1 MKIQSAITR
10 KIYEFSPRKDGQAKY
25 LCPECSAK
33 RKPEHRGEK
42 CFSWDAEK
50 NRGYCHNCQAAFFE
64 YRPFDKKQYV
74 MPEWKN
80 ITKLSDKVVKYFEG
94 RMIKQEALNKMR
106 IYSDIETMPQ
116 FNKEVEVI
124 CFPYF
129 FDGRLVN
136 IKYRGP
142 KKSFKLVAGAE
153 LIFYNQDVLR
163 EYKEVIITEGEIDTL
178 SFITQGYFNVMSVP
192 NGAGNKLE
200 YLDPYIELFNGI
212 EKIYLATD
220 SDTRGIELRDELI
233 RRLGAERC
241 YLINFKDCKDANEF
255 LCKYGPDFHDLIPNA
270 QPVPLKGIVSVDNI
284 AAEIYNLYE
293 EGIKPGVKIGLD
305 KLDNSI
311 TWELGR
317 LCMVTGIPSSGKSEF
332 VDFLVTRLNILYGWK
347 AAYFT
352 PENYPLKYHYAKLY
366 EKIIGKEFKKGKS
379 NNVEYDM
386 AYEYIRENFF
396 YILNEEDLKLSTI
409 LTAAKILVKTRGIKI
424 LVIDP
429 WNKIDH
435 QFSDSETRY
444 ISRALDEIINLAKF
458 SNLLIFLVAHPT
470 KMGKGEIPSL
480 YNISGSAHFFNKP
493 DYGFTIDRKADE
505 QNILQDEVDV
515 HIQKIK
521 YKHLGKS
528 DVVHLFYDKVT
539 GRFKQGAGSD
549 LSNWLIREEEKE
561 IEFEIRNEDA
571 PY

>member
-1 MKIQSAITR
+1 
-10 KIYEFSPRKDGQAKY
+10 
-25 LCPECSAK
+25 
-33 RKPEHRGEK
+33 
-42 CFSWDAEK
+42 
-50 NRGYCHNCQAAFFE
+50 
-64 YRPFDKKQYV
+64 

-80 ITKLSDKVVKYFEG
+80 ITKLSDKAVKYFEG
-94 RMIKQEALNKMR
+94 RMIKQEALNKMK
-106 IYSDIETMPQ
+106 IYSDIEFMPQ

-233 RRLGAERC
+233 RRLGAEKC

-255 LCKYGPDFHDLIPNA
+255 LCKYGPDFYDLIPNA

-352 PENYPLKYHYAKLY
+352 PENYPLKYHYAKLF
-366 EKIIGKEFKKGKS
+366 EKIIGKEFKKSKS
-379 NNVEYDM
+379 NDIEYDM

-409 LTAAKILVKTRGIKI
+409 LTSAKILVKTRGIKI

-470 KMGKGEIPSL
+470 KMAKGEIPSL

-493 DYGFTIDRKADE
+493 DY
-505 QNILQDEVDV
+505 
-515 HIQKIK
+515 
-521 YKHLGKS
+521 
-528 DVVHLFYDKVT
+528 
-539 GRFKQGAGSD
+539 
-549 LSNWLIREEEKE
+549 
-561 IEFEIRNEDA
+561 
-571 PY
+571 